1 MDKIN
6 EHPKIFISYS
16 WSSKEYEEKV
26 MDLAVKLQGDGV
38 EVIIDKW
45 IMQPGNDTINFMEKC
60 VKDPEIN
67 YVLMLLDK
75 KYTEKANNRSG
86 GVGIETQII
95 SNEVYND
102 VEQSKFIPIVFDRDE
117 DGKIYVPIY
126 LKSKFHYDLTQD
138 NSDEEYVKLVKQIY
152 GRQIYYK
159 PQLGNKPKWVDENLN
174 NPSALKLKVLQT
186 NKDINIFQ
194 SLAEKIK
201 KSELG
206 EDKIE
211 TIESNERNKV
221 KIEVYNKSLDY
232 RNTLI
237 EIFLNK
243 NMEENFIDDTCDF
256 YEEIKNWNKQNN
268 GIKQEIW
275 DSFIHESFI
284 YLIAILFKYKRYKL
298 INTFITKSYFQNG
311 YSENITTMNYYFYSH
326 NYDLIENA
334 KREIDNQ
341 NYFSGMAQIWIENI
355 YVPKIT
361 KQEFTKADLLIYNL
375 SILLLNKQSWYWFPI
390 TYVYAGD
397 SGFNSSL
404 KDFSIRLKSKYE
416 INRMKELFG
425 ISSVGELKE
434 LFNSMIPFIEN
445 IKERYRYSMAF
456 EYSDLILDTIKIE
469 EIGTLN

>member
-1 MDKIN
+1 MDKKI
-6 EHPKIFISYS
+6 EHPKVFISYS

-60 VKDPEIN
+60 VKDPKIN

-75 KYTEKANNRSG
+75 KYTEKADKRSG

-117 DGKIYVPIY
+117 DGRIYVPIY

-152 GRQIYYK
+152 GRQVYYK
-159 PQLGNKPKWVDENLN
+159 PPVGNKPKWVDENLN

-186 NKDINIFQ
+186 KKNINIFQ
-194 SLAEKIK
+194 SLAEEIK

-211 TIESNERNKV
+211 TLENDEKNKA
-221 KIEVYNKSLDY
+221 KIGVYNNSLDY

-243 NMEENFIDDTCDF
+243 NMDENFIDDTCDF
-256 YEEIKNWNKQNN
+256 YEEIKNWNMQNN
-268 GIKQEIW
+268 GIKKEVW

-284 YLIAILFKYKRYKL
+284 YLISILFKYKQYKL
-298 INTFITKSYFQNG
+298 INILITKSYFQHG
-311 YSENITTMNYYFYSH
+311 YSEKITSMNYYFYSH
-326 NYDLIENA
+326 NYDIIEKV
-334 KREIDNQ
+334 KREMDNQ
-341 NYFSGMAQIWIENI
+341 NYFSGMAQIWMENI
-355 YVPKIT
+355 YEPKIT
-361 KQEFTKADLLIYNL
+361 KQEFTRADLLLYNL
-375 SILLLNKQSWYWFPI
+375 SILLLTKQSWYWFPI
-390 TYVYAGD
+390 TYVY
-397 SGFNSSL
+397 SGNSHYDSSL

-416 INRMKELFG
+416 INKMKELFG
-425 ISSVGELKE
+425 INSVEELKE
-434 LFNSMIPFIEN
+434 LFNAMVPFIEDR
-445 IKERYRYSMAF
+445 KERYRFSMAF
-456 EYSDLILDTIKIE
+456 EYADLIIDTIKID
-469 EIGTLN
+469 EIGSLN